1 MVHVLNNLEPSL
13 LFDVTKTF
21 ANQKKAINKRLLPVV
36 KAAINPSMKAY
47 DTEIVKVI
55 KQLHKSRRKIWKINN
70 EGKTDEHN
78 KRQHM
83 VLRRDQV

>member
-1 MVHVLNNLEPSL
+1 MNNLEPSL
-13 LFDVTKTF
+13 LFDVTRTF
-21 ANQKKAINKRLLPVV
+21 ANQKKTINKKLLPAV

-55 KQLHKSRRKIWKINN
+55 KQLHKSHREIWRINN
-70 EGKTDEHN
+70 EERTDEHN

-83 VLRRDQV
+83 TSRRDQV